1 MRYEVRV
8 NGNQP
13 IFVEAIE
20 FHNVSGGV
28 VFFAERMRNNGTTD
42 QWGTL
47 VQRRQRVQVAFFS
60 NVESVL
66 EAPEEEFGVPVPEEV
81 APHTF
86 QAAPIWYDDGVTA
99 VAEPAALAGRAVG
112 MTPAHI
118 FDNLTP
124 RHVDPDGINWVDAQR
139 DE

>member
-8 NGNQP
+8 NNNP
-13 IFVEAIE
+13 PVFVEAIE

-42 QWGTL
+42 QWGNPVRGT
-47 VQRRQRVQVAFFS
+47 QRVQVAFFS

-66 EAPEEEFGVPVPEEV
+66 EAPEEELGLPVVEDV
-81 APHTF
+81 ALRPFHWF
-86 QAAPIWYDDGVTA
+86 DDGVTTI
-99 VAEPAALAGRAVG
+99 AEPAALAGRAVG
-112 MTPAHI
+112 MTTRQETI
-118 FDNLTP
+118 RNLIP
-124 RHVDPDGINWVDAQR
+124 QPVDTDGINWVDAQR